1 MTKSPS
7 IPGDHHRRILNMS
20 ETGGEDERE
29 KEKHEEPVTT
39 AVVHVRPRR
48 KSGEAAPT
56 EQRDKEKPLAF
67 TYDTISKYFGM
78 RLPQA
83 ARALGI
89 CGTSLKQICRKLGI
103 ERWPYP
109 RGGLEEEGEP
119 GGSEQESGSNDTY
132 LTHLH
137 HHITHPPSTLAHQI
151 LPSRSVPEFVQGWAV
166 PTTDWLTPNHVTE
179 MAEHSTTF
187 WDMGLFAVSPADL
200 EYLEVREKE

>member
-1 MTKSPS
+1 MSPQLFFLDNTFMNIYVIKSPS
-7 IPGDHHRRILNMS
+7 LPGNHHRRISNMS
-20 ETGGEDERE
+20 EAGGEDESCLQKMHGE
-29 KEKHEEPVTT
+29 AITT

-56 EQRDKEKPLAF
+56 EQKDKEKPLAF

-151 LPSRSVPEFVQGWAV
+151 LPSRSVPV
-166 PTTDWLTPNHVTE
+166 
-179 MAEHSTTF
+179 

-200 EYLEVREKE
+200 DYLEVREKE

>member
-1 MTKSPS
+1 
-7 IPGDHHRRILNMS
+7 MS
-20 ETGGEDERE
+20 ETGGEDENCLQE
-29 KEKHEEPVTT
+29 MHGEAITT
-39 AVVHVRPRR
+39 VHVRPRR

-119 GGSEQESGSNDTY
+119 EQESGSNDTH
-132 LTHLH
+132 LPHLH
-137 HHITHPPSTLAHQI
+137 HHITHTPSTLAHQI

-179 MAEHSTTF
+179 MAEHCNTF
-187 WDMGLFAVSPADL
+187 WDMGLLAAPSADL
-200 EYLEVREKE
+200 DYLAVRATE

>member
-1 MTKSPS
+1 
-7 IPGDHHRRILNMS
+7 MS
-20 ETGGEDERE
+20 ETGGEDDCCLQEM
-29 KEKHEEPVTT
+29 HAEPITT

-67 TYDTISKYFGM
+67 THDTISKYFGM

-109 RGGLEEEGEP
+109 RGGLEVEGEP
-119 GGSEQESGSNDTY
+119 GGPEQESCSNDTH

-137 HHITHPPSTLAHQI
+137 THSTLAHHTPSTLAHQI

-200 EYLEVREKE
+200 DYLEVREKE